1 MEKTN
6 NRELEIEQFQD
17 IINRLHDLYWTL
29 LCLSSSSFDE
39 VDTINI
45 GAILRFIAKSLQG
58 IEYDLNSVSQ
68 KILNNG

>member
-6 NRELEIEQFQD
+6 NRQLEIEQFQD

-29 LCLSSSSFDE
+29 LCLPSSSFDE

-45 GAILRFIAKSLQG
+45 GAVLRFIAKSLQG
-58 IEYDLNSVSQ
+58 IEYDLNSVS
-68 KILNNG
+68 